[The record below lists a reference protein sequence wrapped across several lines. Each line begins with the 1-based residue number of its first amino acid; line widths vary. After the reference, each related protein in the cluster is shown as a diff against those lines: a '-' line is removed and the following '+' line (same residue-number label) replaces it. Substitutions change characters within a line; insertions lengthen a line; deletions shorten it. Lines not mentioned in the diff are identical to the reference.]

1 MSGED
6 YEPTRLIRKSSS
18 GPGNQND
25 QVASNP
31 NHDPEETKYAPESI
45 PSGGDIPDK
54 TRIIRRGQGG
64 DSGEADEGSDVTRLV
79 RPSSNKSESDYDP
92 VVGWLVVI
100 QGPGKGDSVSLG
112 YGRNSIGRDKSN
124 RSAIPY
130 GDQSISRNNHATL
143 TFDHKGSKF
152 YIQQGESVNPIRVSD
167 QIVLEPREL
176 FGGETIEL
184 SDSTILKFVPLC
196 GDGFSWEDSSG

>member
-18 GPGNQND
+18 GPGNQSD
-25 QVASNP
+25 QGPSNP
-31 NHDPEETKYAPESI
+31 SHDPEETKYAPESM
-45 PSGGDIPDK
+45 SDSGDIPDK
-54 TRIIRRGQGG
+54 TRIIRRGQGTE
-64 DSGEADEGSDVTRLV
+64 SDEGSDVTRLV
-79 RPSSNKSESDYDP
+79 RPSSRKSESDYDP

-184 SDSTILKFVPLC
+184 SDTTVLKFVPLC
-196 GDGFSWEDSSG
+196 GSDFSWEDSSA

>member
-18 GPGNQND
+18 SGANQND
-25 QVASNP
+25 QPPANAG
-31 NHDPEETKYAPESI
+31 HDPEETKYAPSSL
-45 PSGGDIPDK
+45 PGDGDVPDK
-54 TRIIRRGQGG
+54 TRIIRRSQGSD
-64 DSGEADEGSDVTRLV
+64 DSGEDSDVTRLV
-79 RPSSNKSESDYDP
+79 RPSSNKKESDYDP

-100 QGPGKGDSVSLG
+100 HGPGKGDSVSLG

-176 FGGETIEL
+176 FGGEIIEI
-184 SDSTILKFVPLC
+184 SDATTLKFVPLC
-196 GDGFSWEDSSG
+196 GESFSWEDSVGE